1 MCTLKLTLWVSV
13 CVCAC
18 VCVGCVSLRTRRNWK
33 IKENVRK
40 SLTHLLEDPLFNF
53 FLSYFDVF
61 FFTLFFTLE
70 RSVRTICCPFDP
82 PFPWG
87 NQPQVAKGKGGGG
100 ASRRGERENSSLG
113 FRICIRNLY
122 ACSGHEMKN
131 VASFWR
137 LSTWWTWSTWT
148 LCHLSLADENNHPP
162 PPHQRGCLI
171 KFPY

>member
-1 MCTLKLTLWVSV
+1 M
-13 CVCAC
+13 
-18 VCVGCVSLRTRRNWK
+18 
-33 IKENVRK
+33 
-40 SLTHLLEDPLFNF
+40 F
-53 FLSYFDVF
+53 F

-87 NQPQVAKGKGGGG
+87 NQPQVAKWKGGG

-148 LCHLSLADENNHPP
+148 LCHLSLADENKPP
-162 PPHQRGCLI
+162 PPPPPPPTRLPDKISLLNNGHNRSLAKMRILSHDQLRGLKI
-171 KFPY
+171 SSSWEYY